1 MSRRS
6 IGGRRWDTKAAAG
19 GQFVRLLRRSGAA
32 LLAFARQRRGDLSAW
47 VACCFGGSVLVLA
60 CALAIAPSVAQEP
73 EPAKTLVPG
82 KGSDLT
88 TARCTICHDAQHITR
103 ARLSRGEWEYNIQNM
118 IERGA
123 PVAPAEVPVILEY
136 LATYYNRDS
145 APPPPDPQ
153 AAGYGMDA
161 DAGGDPVA
169 RLLTTH
175 GCIACHRLDK
185 RMIGPSLREV
195 AAKFA
200 GNESAPALLAKK
212 IREGGAGNWGNVPM
226 PPHPAIAEI
235 ELDQIVAWILQQK

>member
-1 MSRRS
+1 MRS
-6 IGGRRWDTKAAAG
+6 
-19 GQFVRLLRRSGAA
+19 LRRSGNA
-32 LLAFARQRRGDLSAW
+32 LLAFVRQRCSGDLSILASW
-47 VACCFGGSVLVLA
+47 CLGGSVLALVG
-60 CALAIAPSVAQEP
+60 ALAVAPSVAQEP
-73 EPAKTLVPG
+73 EASKTLVPG

-88 TARCTICHDAQHITR
+88 TARCTTCHDAQHITR

-153 AAGYGMDA
+153 AASYGL
-161 DAGGDPVA
+161 DAGVGSDPVA

-175 GCIACHRLDK
+175 GCVACHQLDK
-185 RMIGPSLREV
+185 RMVGPSFREV
-195 AAKFA
+195 AVKFA
-200 GNESAPALLAKK
+200 GNESAPAVLAKK
-212 IREGGAGNWGNVPM
+212 IREGGAGNWGSVPM

-235 ELDQIVAWILQQK
+235 ELDQIVSWILQQR